1 MALKDHDE
9 RLGQPVSDQAAEW
22 FIRLRDRD
30 LTTSDRRKFVRW
42 LKHSPSHISEFMRL
56 GNLYGRVKRAK
67 GPTLLPDEVTS
78 NVVPLMQRELAQPEP
93 ESEPGLDPELE
104 PELDPELEPESESEQ
119 PLRPTIF
126 GSRKLLFAAAAC
138 CLLLIGV
145 IANIVVTSNKVETR
159 PGEWRTVQLADGS
172 VVSAGPNTLVQV
184 EYSDAMRRINLQRG
198 EAMFKVKKDESRPF
212 IVNAGGA
219 LARAVGTRF
228 GVERRDDRVR
238 VTVEEGTVAV
248 VRAGA
253 GATLEHDVDLR
264 VATALNK
271 DERVEVLLNT
281 PAVPLHTEKVNAR
294 EALAWVNGQLI
305 LKQDS
310 TVGEAVVEFNRRN
323 RLQIVIDDAEIA
335 NGHLCCFFDVGDP
348 EAFAESITGLSDD
361 IELVR
366 EGTNILRIVH
376 RRSGPGQAAPP
387 SGNDAP

>member
-9 RLGQPVSDQAAEW
+9 GLGQPVSDQAAEW

-42 LKHSPSHISEFMRL
+42 LKHSPSHIAEFMRL
-56 GNLYGRVKRAK
+56 CNLYGRVKRAK
-67 GPTLLPDEVTS
+67 VPALLPDEVAS
-78 NVVPLMQRELAQPEP
+78 NVVPLMQRELAPP
-93 ESEPGLDPELE
+93 E
-104 PELDPELEPESESEQ
+104 PELDPELEPESQQ

-184 EYSDAMRRINLQRG
+184 DYSDAMRRINLQRG

-248 VRAGA
+248 VRAGE

-323 RLQIVIDDAEIA
+323 RLQIVIDDAAIA

-348 EAFAESITGLSDD
+348 EAFAELIIGMGDD

-387 SGNDAP
+387 SGNDAR